1 MAKTSSKY
9 RHIGVKPVASALGA
23 EILGVDLSRDL
34 PDEVF
39 GEIHAAHLEF
49 GVIVCR
55 GQELS
60 PERQKI
66 LSARFGKLMSHAIA
80 RFRHPDHPEV
90 MVMTN
95 IKNGAV
101 NVGASRAG
109 FEWHSDQSYKPV
121 PALGTLLYGI
131 ECPPEGANTEFA
143 SMYAAYDALPD
154 ARRKIVDQRSGVHDY
169 AWAWQTFYKDRAP
182 LTDLEK
188 AALPPVCH
196 RLARVHPET
205 GRTALYVSEGM
216 TRSIDGMAEE
226 TGRALVQELND
237 FATQPRFI
245 YSHAWQPGDLVFW
258 DNRCLLHR
266 ATPSDP
272 QYRRVMQRTMI
283 EDGFAA
289 ARLRDQLGVAAQ

>member
-1 MAKTSSKY
+1 MIKTSIY
-9 RHIGVKPVASALGA
+9 RHIGVKPVAPALGA

-34 PDEVF
+34 PDDVF
-39 GEIHAAHLEF
+39 DEIHAAHLEF
-49 GVIVCR
+49 GVIVFR
-55 GQELS
+55 GQTLS
-60 PERQKI
+60 PERQKVF
-66 LSARFGKLMSHAIA
+66 SARFGKLMSHAIA

-143 SMYAAYDALPD
+143 SMYGAYDALSQSQ
-154 ARRKIVDQRSGVHDY
+154 RKIVDRHSGVHDY

-182 LTDLEK
+182 LTEQEK
-188 AALPPVCH
+188 AALPPVRH
-196 RLARVHPET
+196 ALARVHPET

-216 TRSIDGMAEE
+216 TRTIDGMKEE
-226 TGRALVQELND
+226 QGRALVQELTD
-237 FATQPRFI
+237 FATQPRFV
-245 YSHAWQPGDLVFW
+245 YSHRWQPGDLVFW

-272 QYRRVMQRTMI
+272 KYRRVMQRTMI

-289 ARLRDQLGVAAQ
+289 ARLGDRHGIAAQ